1 MQIQDNTL
9 NSIKEKMIDEVIEE
23 LMNMGYMT
31 SLQKAAY
38 KSEILS
44 DIQWVWLE
52 KISWNDWIQQIQAK
66 FS

>member
-44 DIQWVWLE
+44 V
-52 KISWNDWIQQIQAK
+52 
-66 FS
+66 FC